1 MITKTNEI
9 AFVYT
14 YEEEKEK
21 VKYDYSSSILSQSI
35 VSNTSVNES
44 LVRSIMSKT
53 KPGST
58 LNDV

>member
-1 MITKTNEI
+1 MFTKTNEI

-21 VKYDYSSSILSQSI
+21 VKYDYISSILSQSI